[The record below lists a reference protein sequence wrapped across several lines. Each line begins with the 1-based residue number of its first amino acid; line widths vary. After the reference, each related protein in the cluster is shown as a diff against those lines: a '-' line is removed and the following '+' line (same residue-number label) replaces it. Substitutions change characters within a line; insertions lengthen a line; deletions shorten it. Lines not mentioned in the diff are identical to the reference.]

1 MHVSIGLTT
10 LLGLLRYLPSLFLSP
25 HLLSLPPRL
34 CGAIDRP
41 RAEALLRGHGMHNG
55 VFLVRVK
62 LLLRQRV
69 VFVLSVVLNNSF
81 RHILLERRVD
91 QPFTIDTGACDLGSI

>member
-1 MHVSIGLTT
+1 MHVSVDYIAWFIALSLLT
-10 LLGLLRYLPSLFLSP
+10 LSLSP
-25 HLLSLPPRL
+25 VPPRL

-41 RAEALLRGHGMHNG
+41 QAEALLRGHGMHN
-55 VFLVRVK
+55 VMVLVRVK

>member
-1 MHVSIGLTT
+1 MRVSVD
-10 LLGLLRYLPSLFLSP
+10 YLAWFIALSPPTLSP
-25 HLLSLPPRL
+25 HLLSLPG
-34 CGAIDRP
+34 CVA
-41 RAEALLRGHGMHNG
+41 RAEALLCGHGMHNG

-91 QPFTIDTGACDLGSI
+91 QPFTIDTGVSDLGSI

>member
-1 MHVSIGLTT
+1 MHVSVDYLAWFIALFPLT
-10 LLGLLRYLPSLFLSP
+10 LS
-25 HLLSLPPRL
+25 HSLLSLSPRL

-69 VFVLSVVLNNSF
+69 VFMLSVVLSNSF

-91 QPFTIDTGACDLGSI
+91 QPFTIDKGAPDLGSI

>member
-1 MHVSIGLTT
+1 MSVDYLAWCVALSPLT
-10 LLGLLRYLPSLFLSP
+10 LSP
-25 HLLSLPPRL
+25 HLLSLPPSQAVWRN
-34 CGAIDRP
+34 RP
-41 RAEALLRGHGMHNG
+41 CRAEALLRGHGMHNG

-91 QPFTIDTGACDLGSI
+91 QPFTIDTGACDLGAI

>member
-1 MHVSIGLTT
+1 MSIGLTT
-10 LLGLLRYLPSLFLSP
+10 LLGLLRYLPSLFHPISP
-25 HLLSLPPRL
+25 PSQAVWRNQPS
-34 CGAIDRP
+34 

-55 VFLVRVK
+55 VFRVRVK
-62 LLLRQRV
+62 PLLRQRV